1 MAKMYKA
8 KPETTYNAGEFT
20 FNLKSVRPGLFQRAV
35 QVEFPTPPTYE
46 ARTATGRIEKLPLD
60 EASIQT
66 KEDKERWER
75 YTEQMQ
81 QMRIMQNEKM
91 ERVLFGLG
99 VEQFTIPDEIMAEWE
114 LELQVL
120 GIYMPENPVERRI
133 LFLSTWLSLEDKTNL
148 IKAIMALSG
157 VGEATIAE
165 AEKTFRPELPE

>member
-1 MAKMYKA
+1 MAKDTTYKA
-8 KPETTYNAGEFT
+8 GNFVFK
-20 FNLKSVRPGLFQRAV
+20 LKSVRPGLFQRAV
-35 QVEFPTPPTYE
+35 QVEFPPAPTYE
-46 ARTATGRIEKLPLD
+46 TRTATGRVEKLPLD
-60 EASIQT
+60 ESSIST

-75 YTEQMQ
+75 YNEQMQ

-99 VEQFTIPDEIMAEWE
+99 VSEFIIPDDIMLEWE

-120 GIYMPENPVERRI
+120 GLYLPDSPVERRI
-133 LFLSTWLSLEDKTNL
+133 LFLSTWLSLEDKTGL